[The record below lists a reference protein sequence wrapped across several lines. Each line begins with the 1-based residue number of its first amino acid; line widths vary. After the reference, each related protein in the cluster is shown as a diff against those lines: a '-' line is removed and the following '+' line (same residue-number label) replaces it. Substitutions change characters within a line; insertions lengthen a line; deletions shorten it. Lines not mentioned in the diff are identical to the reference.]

1 MEISQKNINSFK
13 ELYREFFDTLLK
25 DNTKKT
31 EEICSFF
38 MQRGKSYGTKNPK
51 CLFVGKA
58 TNGWVAKS
66 KNVDELFDQKN
77 ENRIINRDD
86 EIEWV
91 EKLSGNKGYNYNTN
105 KSAFWRVIKNVS
117 SNLFGQEEWYKFIAW
132 TNIYKF
138 APENG
143 NPDSYLQKK
152 QRDVCNKI
160 LDMEIACLKPDVI
173 IFLTSDWEL
182 FYNDHLNVK
191 KENGNNF
198 YEWDGCK
205 TYFQKVN
212 DILYIHSMHPQGK
225 KEENHEKIILKI
237 IKEEI

>member
-13 ELYREFFDTLLK
+13 ELYREFFDNLPK
-25 DNTKKT
+25 EYTK
-31 EEICSFF
+31 EIHSFF
-38 MQRGKSYGTKNPK
+38 MQRGESYGTKNPK

-105 KSAFWRVIKNVS
+105 NSAFWRVIKNVS

-138 APENG
+138 ALNNG
-143 NPDSYLQKK
+143 NPDSFLKKRQK
-152 QRDVCNKI
+152 DICNKI
-160 LDMEIACLKPDVI
+160 LDMEIDYFKPNII
-173 IFLTSDWEL
+173 IFLTSNWEW

-191 KENGNNF
+191 KETYNF
-198 YEWDGCK
+198 YEWDRYK

-212 DILYIHSMHPQGK
+212 GVLHIHSMHPERK
-225 KEENHEKIILKI
+225 KEESHKEIILKI